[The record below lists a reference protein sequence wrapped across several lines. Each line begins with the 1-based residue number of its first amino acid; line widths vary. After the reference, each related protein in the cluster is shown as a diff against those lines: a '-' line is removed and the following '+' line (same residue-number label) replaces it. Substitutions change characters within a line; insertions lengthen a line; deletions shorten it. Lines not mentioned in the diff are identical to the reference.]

1 MNAVLLPALLLGP
14 CLGAGSIMLLRKSD
28 ATPSLQPPAAPG
40 AEEAIPVPK
49 GSDILWGF
57 IELRKGIFNEK
68 REKVLTNK
76 PVSWDQ
82 CWNPSWKGQQ
92 GLHARF

>member
-1 MNAVLLPALLLGP
+1 
-14 CLGAGSIMLLRKSD
+14 MLLRKSD
-28 ATPSLQPPAAPG
+28 AAPSLQPPAAPG
-40 AEEAIPVPK
+40 AEEAIPGPK

-76 PVSWDQ
+76 PVGALGSMFASLSPRRVRRICIPYQ
-82 CWNPSWKGQQ
+82 IRAPSVPDYVNQ
-92 GLHARF
+92 FV